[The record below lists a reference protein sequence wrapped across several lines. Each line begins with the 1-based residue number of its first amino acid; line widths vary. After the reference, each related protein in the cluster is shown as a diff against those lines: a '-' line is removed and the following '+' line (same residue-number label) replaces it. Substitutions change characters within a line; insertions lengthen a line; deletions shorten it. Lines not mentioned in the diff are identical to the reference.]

1 MTTTVYEQNLD
12 RDILPREAL
21 IGAIRAML
29 NAAEQGE
36 DVVTLNIGN
45 IQLDI
50 DYESG
55 EITMYA

>member
-1 MTTTVYEQNLD
+1 MTTTVYEQDLD

-36 DVVTLNIGN
+36 DVVTLAFGN

-55 EITMYA
+55 EITFYA